1 MTMTVYMQPMEGLVA
16 RGRRTDGPSRLV
28 PVDGLWECRCRVGV
42 VKPHA
47 SADRT
52 ADTTR
57 GDTVPWES
65 QTLAERGKCEIKPY
79 ALERYHLSDSQL
91 SASTTRDPRYVLCTG
106 KELVPRG
113 EQWSVPPW
121 GQGTRHRTRAHDSQD
136 PGRCQVPAEQ
146 LLCCR
151 VYRVLALSPIL

>member
-1 MTMTVYMQPMEGLVA
+1 M
-16 RGRRTDGPSRLV
+16 
-28 PVDGLWECRCRVGV
+28 GV

-65 QTLAERGKCEIKPY
+65 QTLAERGIKCEIKPY
-79 ALERYHLSDSQL
+79 ALERFTFQIHSYQL
-91 SASTTRDPRYVLCTG
+91 RLTRDPRYVLCTG

>member
-1 MTMTVYMQPMEGLVA
+1 MTLVA
-16 RGRRTDGPSRLV
+16 RAPRPTDGWAVTTGPCGR
-28 PVDGLWECRCRVGV
+28 PVGASLSSGSGETPRQCGPDSGHDTRRHRAVGIAN
-42 VKPHA
+42 PC
-47 SADRT
+47 
-52 ADTTR
+52 
-57 GDTVPWES
+57 
-65 QTLAERGKCEIKPY
+65 LAERGINMRNQTLCV
-79 ALERYHLSDSQL
+79 RTFHLSDSQL